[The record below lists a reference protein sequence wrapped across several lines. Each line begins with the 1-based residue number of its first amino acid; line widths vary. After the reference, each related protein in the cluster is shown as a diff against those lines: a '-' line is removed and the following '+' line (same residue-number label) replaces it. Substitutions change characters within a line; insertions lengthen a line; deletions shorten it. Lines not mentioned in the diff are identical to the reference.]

1 MILLYPLV
9 ALASALGIGMVAS
22 EMTKESEPVRLRTL
36 AKSNSGSPT
45 QWEAVEL
52 LSLPALVM
60 VGELLD
66 LSLVPYEEQCR
77 TGLYSL
83 FLVTDK
89 TDGTGR
95 AIAVLARKSGTTW
108 VVDQAFGKSSTS
120 APDDL
125 VRIAQ
130 QVCTALSSSP
140 TSLQVPD
147 NVEVPREARRIET
160 REVEAEFE
168 EVHPADTL
176 QGDEVQIQEEF
187 EFPDEAGEVTVE
199 ENRIFSPSTVDDE
212 LLDEVDDLE
221 AVNAEGAGF
230 Q

>member
-36 AKSNSGSPT
+36 AKSNPGSPT

-83 FLVTDK
+83 FLVTDQ

-130 QVCTALSSSP
+130 QVCAALSSSP
-140 TSLQVPD
+140 ASLQVPD
-147 NVEVPREARRIET
+147 VEVPREARQIET
-160 REVEAEFE
+160 REIEADFE
-168 EVHPADTL
+168 EVHPSEAL
-176 QGDEVQIQEEF
+176 QGDEVRIQEELQ
-187 EFPDEAGEVTVE
+187 FPDEPGEVTIE
-199 ENRIFSPSTVDDE
+199 EGSSFSAPVDGDD
-212 LLDEVDDLE
+212 LLDEADGLE
-221 AVNAEGAGF
+221 ALNAEGAGF